1 MLQLIIGTAGTG
13 KSVFIKEKIL
23 DNAAKGRK
31 SVLIVPE
38 QFSKTAETEIF
49 SSLEKVS
56 SVLSACSALH
66 LCSGTCIQSRVQLC
80 RRCLPMRARL

>member
-13 KSVFIKEKIL
+13 KSQLIKQNIL

-49 SSLEKVS
+49 S
-56 SVLSACSALH
+56 
-66 LCSGTCIQSRVQLC
+66 
-80 RRCLPMRARL
+80 